1 MAHLECAEEAASA
14 SLCVSLGEALKA
26 LIQAGGP
33 LPVSAYMN
41 ACLHDPKHGYYATRP
56 GIGRDFI
63 TAPEISQVF
72 GELLGLW
79 ALHEWQQMGKPKPV
93 RLVEAGAGRGTMMAD
108 MMRAIGQTGASDAF
122 TLAIN
127 EASPVYAA
135 RQKAELSGFHPDF
148 LGEFQS
154 LGEAPFI
161 LIANEWLDC
170 LPARQFLR
178 LGEAWHEK
186 VVGLDEAG
194 ELAFGVATDDA
205 PVERLAVGDEQENVE
220 VQPALET
227 LCSTLKEAFDTSPG
241 LALFID
247 YGPAEG
253 APGDTLRAFY
263 RGEQIDPLAR
273 PGESDLTVD
282 VDFARLARLA
292 DAAGLAVHGPVEQG
306 RFLMSLGAEA
316 RMQALIKA
324 NPDEAGAIHEGV
336 RRLVDPAEM
345 GARFKVICLS
355 APGLPVPAGF

>member
-1 MAHLECAEEAASA
+1 MADLECAEEAASA
-14 SLCVSLGEALKA
+14 GVRVSLKDALKA
-26 LIQAGGP
+26 LIEAGGP
-33 LPVSAYMN
+33 LSVSAYMN

-63 TAPEISQVF
+63 TAPEVSQVY

-79 ALHEWQQMGKPKPV
+79 ALHEWQQMGCPKPV
-93 RLVEAGAGRGTMMAD
+93 RLVEVGAGRGTMMAD
-108 MMRAIGQTGASDAF
+108 MMRAIGQTGASSAF
-122 TLAIN
+122 ELAIN

-135 RQKAELSGFHPDF
+135 RQKAELSHFHPDF

-154 LGEAPFI
+154 LGDAPFI

-178 LGEAWHEK
+178 SGTGWHER

-194 ELAFGVATDDA
+194 ELAFGVATDEA
-205 PVERLAVGDEQENVE
+205 PVDRLAVSDEQVNVE

-227 LCSTLKEAFDTSPG
+227 LCGTLREAFDKTPG

-247 YGPAEG
+247 YGPADG

-263 RGEQIDPLAR
+263 RGEQVDPLAM

-282 VDFARLARLA
+282 VDFARLARIA
-292 DAAGLAVHGPVEQG
+292 EAAGLAVHGPVEQG

-316 RMQALIKA
+316 RMQALIRA
-324 NPDEAGAIHEGV
+324 NPGQADAIHEGV

-345 GARFKVICLS
+345 GARFKVMCLS